1 MSPLINFFFFFFK
14 AFRRL
19 LMKLFLYRFSAYGR
33 NVIFNPFDNFSY
45 ETISL
50 GSDVY
55 IGPGAV
61 FNASESSIQIGSKVM
76 FGPEVCIMG
85 GDHNFSLVGE
95 CMFDVKLKRPG
106 DDLPV
111 VICNDTWIGCRA
123 IILKGVTIGTGSI
136 VAAGSVVTKSVPE
149 YSIVA
154 GVPAKV
160 IGMRFSEENLK
171 LHKLKVGIN

>member
-1 MSPLINFFFFFFK
+1 MRLLIGVSSFLFK
-14 AFRRL
+14 CVRRL
-19 LMKLFLYRFSAYGR
+19 LMKCFLFRFYSHGK
-33 NVIFNPFDNFSY
+33 NVIFNPYDNFSY

-61 FNASESSIQIGSKVM
+61 FNASDSQIIVGNKVM

-85 GDHNFSLVGE
+85 GDHNFSKVGE
-95 CMFDVKLKRPG
+95 FMFDVKEKSPG

-111 VICNDTWIGCRA
+111 VICDDTWIGCRA
-123 IILKGVTIGTGSI
+123 IILKGVTIGAGAI

-149 YSIVA
+149 YAIVG
-154 GVPAKV
+154 GVPAKI
-160 IGMRFSEENLK
+160 IGMRFSDENIK
-171 LHKLKVGIN
+171 IHKEKVGII